1 MPRPKKKASEDP
13 NGPEMLNVDQVAAIL
28 GVSRRQVE
36 RLLGTGCIPGSK
48 KFRWA
53 RRVHEPTLR
62 AWIAAGCPG
71 TRGLPKTKK
80 AKDSSIKKEEH
91 DDGQDID

>member
-1 MPRPKKKASEDP
+1 MPRSKKESVDP
-13 NGPEMLNVDQVAAIL
+13 NGPEMLNVDQVAAFL

-48 KFRWA
+48 KIGWA
-53 RRVHEPTLR
+53 RRVHGPTLTS
-62 AWIAAGCPG
+62 WIAAGCPG

-80 AKDSSIKKEEH
+80 PADS
-91 DDGQDID
+91 